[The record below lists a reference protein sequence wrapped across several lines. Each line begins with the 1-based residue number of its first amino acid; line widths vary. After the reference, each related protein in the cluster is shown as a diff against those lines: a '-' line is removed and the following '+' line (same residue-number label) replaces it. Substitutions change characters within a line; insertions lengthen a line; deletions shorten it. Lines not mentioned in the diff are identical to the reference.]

1 MSDFRNKK
9 EERIHKMQRF
19 IVHPL
24 IKNNSIE
31 SRLYQNMI
39 FNSSKDKNSLIVLPT
54 SLGKTVISALI
65 CAEILFNY
73 KQKRI
78 LIMAPTRPLVL
89 QHLLSF
95 SSFLKVLNDQKILV
109 TGKISPST
117 RKMVW
122 DNKTIK
128 LIFATPEVIRND
140 LNESRLNLKEFGL
153 IVFDEAH
160 RAIKDYAYTLISKKY
175 MEQSP
180 NPLIVAMTASPGS
193 DKNRIQQICKNLYI
207 EHIEYRNEEDVDVKP
222 YVNPIELKWE
232 FIELSEEY
240 RQIIV
245 LFKSM
250 LQEKLRWLIIRGLIK
265 KNNIDYV
272 FKRDL
277 LELGEILQ
285 RNLKF
290 TLNEEKGPLY
300 LALLNQSAAL
310 SLMYCI
316 ELIEGQGPFSLKTFI
331 KRMESSE
338 GKAHSLILKDPR
350 MKDIFKLLKN
360 VTEHP
365 KLIYILDLCKK
376 EKLDTCVNK
385 KSNVL
390 LNDNKSP
397 QILIF
402 SHYRDTATHI
412 VDELNKT
419 GIKSFRFVGQSTRNN
434 DIGMNQT
441 EQSAILDSFRKK
453 EFNVLVATSIAEE
466 GLDIPEVKLVIF
478 YEPVASEIRHIQR
491 KGRTGRK
498 SSGNVIILAAK
509 DTVDMRILFANK
521 RRIEK
526 MKTIFTSMKTILN
539 PISRLP
545 IPYNRMTE
553 LELADLEK
561 NLNIEQNKLN
571 EKELKYE
578 DSERKVIEKIKVKNA
593 IIDKVPKLQIGMITK
608 TENNLIEKAYRYIYN
623 FLIDER
629 NNKNSSSSS
638 SSFDLSYL
646 HEKFTFDTYIILQAL
661 KKLEKQQIIK
671 IKNNSSITLNRLL
684 PNKSTGREYNIYV
697 EKILSGKAYVL
708 VNGKWYALLNYYDYE
723 GPRNLLKKGSEFK
736 AIAELYNNE
745 NDFCIRIKEIIL

>member
-1 MSDFRNKK
+1 MSDFINKK
-9 EERIHKMQRF
+9 EESIHKIQRF

-31 SRLYQNMI
+31 SRLYQNII
-39 FNSSKDKNSLIVLPT
+39 FNSSKNKNSLIVLPT

-65 CAEILFNY
+65 CAEILYNY
-73 KQKRI
+73 KQSRI

-95 SSFLKVLNDQKILV
+95 SSFLKVLDDQKILV

-117 RKMVW
+117 RKMIW

-140 LNESRLNLKEFGL
+140 LNESRLDLKDFGL

-175 MEQSP
+175 IQQSP
-180 NPLIVAMTASPGS
+180 NPHIVAMTASPGS
-193 DKNRIQQICKNLYI
+193 DKNRIQQICNNLYI
-207 EHIEYRNEEDVDVKP
+207 EHIEYRNEEDADVKP
-222 YVNPIELKWE
+222 YVNPIELEWE
-232 FIELSEEY
+232 FLELSEKY
-240 RQIIV
+240 RQIIL

-250 LQEKLRWLIIRGLIK
+250 LQEKLRWLIFRGLIK

-277 LELGEILQ
+277 LELAEVLQ

-290 TLNEEKGPLY
+290 SLNEEKGPLY

-316 ELIEGQGPFSLKTFI
+316 ELIESQGPFSLKTFI

-338 GKAHSLILKDPR
+338 GKAHSLILKDSR
-350 MKDIFKLLKN
+350 MKDIFKLLEN

-376 EKLDTCVNK
+376 EKLDTSANK
-385 KSNVL
+385 NTNVL
-390 LNDNKSP
+390 LNNSQSS

-412 VDELNKT
+412 VEELNKT

-434 DIGMNQT
+434 DIGMNQN
-441 EQSAILDSFRKK
+441 EQSVILDSFRKK

-509 DTVDMRILFANK
+509 DTVDMRILFASK

-526 MKTIFTSMKTILN
+526 MKTIFKSMKTILN
-539 PISRLP
+539 PISRVSA
-545 IPYNRMTE
+545 PYNRLTE
-553 LELADLEK
+553 LELVDLDK
-561 NLNIEQNKLN
+561 NLKIEQKKLN

-578 DSERKVIEKIKVKNA
+578 DNERKVIEKIKTKKE
-593 IIDKVPKLQIGMITK
+593 IIDKVPKFQIGTITK
-608 TENNLIEKAYRYIYN
+608 NENNLIEKASRHIYD

-629 NNKNSSSSS
+629 NNKNL
-638 SSFDLSYL
+638 FDLSYF
-646 HEKFTFDTYIILQAL
+646 HEKFTFDTHIILQAL
-661 KKLEKQQIIK
+661 KKLEKQQVIK
-671 IKNNSSITLNRLL
+671 LKNNRSITLNRL
-684 PNKSTGREYNIYV
+684 PNKTTGTEYNIYV
-697 EKILSGKAYVL
+697 EKILPGKAYVL
-708 VNGKWYALLNYYDYE
+708 VNERWYALLNYYDYD

-736 AIAELYNNE
+736 AIAELYTNGS
-745 NDFCIRIKEIIL
+745 DFCIRIKEIRL

>member
-1 MSDFRNKK
+1 MSYLSNKK
-9 EERIHKMQRF
+9 DESMHKMQRF

-24 IKNNSIE
+24 IKNNAIE
-31 SRLYQNMI
+31 SRLYQNII

-65 CAEILFNY
+65 CAETLYNY
-73 KQKRI
+73 KQSRI

-89 QHLLSF
+89 QHLTSF
-95 SSFLKVLNDQKILV
+95 SSFIKVLDDQKILV
-109 TGKISPST
+109 TGKISPLT
-117 RKMVW
+117 RKMIW
-122 DNKTIK
+122 DDKTIQ

-140 LNESRLNLKEFGL
+140 LKESRLNLKDFGL

-193 DKNRIQQICKNLYI
+193 DQNRIQQICNNLYI
-207 EHIEYRNEEDVDVKP
+207 EHIEYRNEEDDDVKP

-232 FIELSEEY
+232 FLELSEKY
-240 RQIIV
+240 RQII
-245 LFKSM
+245 LAFKSM
-250 LQEKLRWLIIRGLIK
+250 LQEKLRWLIFRGLIK
-265 KNNIDYV
+265 KNNTDYV

-277 LELGEILQ
+277 LELAEILQ

-290 TLNEEKGPLY
+290 SLNEEKGPLF

-316 ELIEGQGPFSLKTFI
+316 ELIESQGPFSLKTFI

-350 MKDIFKLLKN
+350 MKDILNLLEN
-360 VTEHP
+360 ITEHP
-365 KLIYILDLCKK
+365 KLTYILDLCKK
-376 EKLDTCVNK
+376 EGLDNSVNK
-385 KSNVL
+385 NHDLL
-390 LNDNKSP
+390 LNDGQNS

-434 DIGMNQT
+434 DIGMNQN
-441 EQSAILDSFRKK
+441 EQSVILDSFRKK
-453 EFNVLVATSIAEE
+453 KFSVLVATSIAEE
-466 GLDIPEVKLVIF
+466 GLDIPEVKLVVF

-509 DTVDMRILFANK
+509 DTVDMRILFASK

-526 MKTIFTSMKTILN
+526 MKTIFNSMKTILN
-539 PISRLP
+539 PISRVTV
-545 IPYNRMTE
+545 PYNRFTE
-553 LELADLEK
+553 LELEDLNK
-561 NLNIEQNKLN
+561 NLNREQKRINK
-571 EKELKYE
+571 KELKYE
-578 DSERKVIEKIKVKNA
+578 NTERNV
-593 IIDKVPKLQIGMITK
+593 IDKVKTKNEIIDNVPKFQIGMMAK
-608 TENNLIEKAYRYIYN
+608 NENNSIEKAYRHIYDS
-623 FLIDER
+623 LINER
-629 NNKNSSSSS
+629 DNKNS
-638 SSFDLSYL
+638 FELSYF
-646 HEKFTFDTYIILQAL
+646 HEKFKFDTHIILQAL
-661 KKLEKQQIIK
+661 QKLEKQQVIK
-671 IKNNSSITLNRLL
+671 IKNNRSIILNRL
-684 PNKSTGREYNIYV
+684 PKKSTGTEYDIYV
-697 EKILSGKAYVL
+697 EKILPGKAYVL
-708 VNGKWYALLNYYDYE
+708 VNERWYALLNYYDYE

-736 AIAELYNNE
+736 AIAELYNSGS
-745 NDFCIRIKEIIL
+745 DFCIRIKEIIL

>member
-1 MSDFRNKK
+1 MSDFINKK
-9 EERIHKMQRF
+9 EENIQEMQRF

-31 SRLYQNMI
+31 SRLYQNII

-65 CAEILFNY
+65 CAEILYNY
-73 KQKRI
+73 KHYRI

-95 SSFLKVLNDQKILV
+95 SSFLKVLDDQKILV

-117 RKMVW
+117 RKMIW

-140 LNESRLNLKEFGL
+140 LNESRLNLKDFGL

-175 MEQSP
+175 IEQSP

-193 DKNRIQQICKNLYI
+193 DKNRIQQICNNLYI
-207 EHIEYRNEEDVDVKP
+207 EHIEYRSEEDADVKP

-232 FIELSEEY
+232 FVELSEKY
-240 RQIIV
+240 RQIIL

-250 LQEKLRWLIIRGLIK
+250 LQEKLRWLIFRGLIK

-277 LELGEILQ
+277 LELAEILQ

-316 ELIEGQGPFSLKTFI
+316 ELIESQGPFSLKTFI

-350 MKDIFKLLKN
+350 MKDIFKLLEN

-365 KLIYILDLCKK
+365 KLIYILNLCKK
-376 EKLDTCVNK
+376 EELDTSANK
-385 KSNVL
+385 NSSVL
-390 LNDNKSP
+390 LNDSMSS

-434 DIGMNQT
+434 DIGMKQN
-441 EQSAILDSFRKK
+441 EQSVILDSFRKK

-526 MKTIFTSMKTILN
+526 MKTIFNTMKTILT
-539 PISRLP
+539 PISRVP
-545 IPYNRMTE
+545 IPYNRLTE
-553 LELADLEK
+553 LELADLDK
-561 NLNIEQNKLN
+561 NLNIEQKKLN

-578 DSERKVIEKIKVKNA
+578 DNERKVIEKIKVKNA
-593 IIDKVPKLQIGMITK
+593 IIDKVPKFQIGMITK
-608 TENNLIEKAYRYIYN
+608 TENNLIERAYRHIYN

-629 NNKNSSSSS
+629 NNKNS
-638 SSFDLSYL
+638 FDLSYFRD
-646 HEKFTFDTYIILQAL
+646 KFTFDTHIILEAL
-661 KKLEKQQIIK
+661 KKLEKQQVIK
-671 IKNNSSITLNRLL
+671 IKNNRSITLNRL
-684 PNKSTGREYNIYV
+684 PNKSTGKEYNIYV

-708 VNGKWYALLNYYDYE
+708 VNEKWYALLNYYDYE

-736 AIAELYNNE
+736 AIAELYTNGNH
-745 NDFCIRIKEIIL
+745 FCIRIKEIIL

>member
-9 EERIHKMQRF
+9 EEHIHKMQRF

-73 KQKRI
+73 KQNRI

-153 IVFDEAH
+153 IVVDEAH

-316 ELIEGQGPFSLKTFI
+316 ELIESQGPFSLKTFI

-350 MKDIFKLLKN
+350 MKDIFKLLEN

-390 LNDNKSP
+390 LNNNKSP

-553 LELADLEK
+553 LELADLDK

-608 TENNLIEKAYRYIYN
+608 TENNLIEKAYRHIYN
-623 FLIDER
+623 FLIDKR
-629 NNKNSSSSS
+629 NNKNPSS

-697 EKILSGKAYVL
+697 ERILSGKAYVL
-708 VNGKWYALLNYYDYE
+708 VNEKWYALLNYYDYE

-736 AIAELYNNE
+736 AIAELYNNNE

>member
-9 EERIHKMQRF
+9 EESIHEIQRF

-31 SRLYQNMI
+31 SRLYQNII

-65 CAEILFNY
+65 CAEILYNY
-73 KQKRI
+73 KHTRI

-95 SSFLKVLNDQKILV
+95 SSFLKVLDDQKILV

-117 RKMVW
+117 RKMIW
-122 DNKTIK
+122 DNKSIK

-140 LNESRLNLKEFGL
+140 LNESRLNLKDFGL

-160 RAIKDYAYTLISKKY
+160 RAIKEYAYTLISKKY
-175 MEQSP
+175 IEQST
-180 NPLIVAMTASPGS
+180 NPLIVAMTASPSS
-193 DKNRIQQICKNLYI
+193 DKNRIQQICNNLYI
-207 EHIEYRNEEDVDVKP
+207 EHIEYRNEEDTDVKP

-232 FIELSEEY
+232 FVELSEKY
-240 RQIIV
+240 RQIIL

-250 LQEKLRWLIIRGLIK
+250 LQEKLRWLIFRGLIK
-265 KNNIDYV
+265 KNNIEYV

-277 LELGEILQ
+277 LELAEILQ

-316 ELIEGQGPFSLKTFI
+316 ELIESQGPFSLKTFI

-338 GKAHSLILKDPR
+338 GKAHSLILKDSR
-350 MKDIFKLLKN
+350 MKDIFKLLEN

-365 KLIYILDLCKK
+365 KLLYILNLCKK
-376 EKLDTCVNK
+376 EKLDTSANK
-385 KSNVL
+385 TPNVL
-390 LNDNKSP
+390 LNDSRST

-412 VDELNKT
+412 VDVLNKM

-434 DIGMNQT
+434 DIGMNQN
-441 EQSAILDSFRKK
+441 EQSVILDSFRKK

-526 MKTIFTSMKTILN
+526 MKTIFNSMKTILT
-539 PISRLP
+539 PISRVP
-545 IPYNRMTE
+545 IPYNRLTE
-553 LELADLEK
+553 LELADLDK
-561 NLNIEQNKLN
+561 NLNIEQKKLN
-571 EKELKYE
+571 KNELKYE
-578 DSERKVIEKIKVKNA
+578 DNERKVIEKVKVKNA
-593 IIDKVPKLQIGMITK
+593 KLDQIPKFQIGMMSK
-608 TENNLIEKAYRYIYN
+608 TENSLIERAYRHIYN

-629 NNKNSSSSS
+629 NDKN
-638 SSFDLSYL
+638 SFDLSYFRD
-646 HEKFTFDTYIILQAL
+646 KFTFDIHIILEAL
-661 KKLEKQQIIK
+661 KKLEKQQLIK
-671 IKNNSSITLNRLL
+671 LKNNRSITLNRL
-684 PNKSTGREYNIYV
+684 PNKSTGKEYNIYV

-708 VNGKWYALLNYYDYE
+708 VNEKWYALLNYYDYE
-723 GPRNLLKKGSEFK
+723 GPRSLLKKGSEFK
-736 AIAELYNNE
+736 AIAELYNNG

>member
-1 MSDFRNKK
+1 MSDLSNKK
-9 EERIHKMQRF
+9 DESMHKMQRF

-24 IKNNSIE
+24 IKNNAIE
-31 SRLYQNMI
+31 SRLYQNII

-65 CAEILFNY
+65 CAEILYNY
-73 KQKRI
+73 KQSRI

-89 QHLLSF
+89 QHLKSF
-95 SSFLKVLNDQKILV
+95 SSFIKVLDDQKILV

-117 RKMVW
+117 RKMIW
-122 DNKTIK
+122 DNKTIQ

-140 LNESRLNLKEFGL
+140 LKESRLNLKDFGL

-193 DKNRIQQICKNLYI
+193 DQNRIQQICNNLYI
-207 EHIEYRNEEDVDVKP
+207 EHIEYRNEEDDDVKP

-232 FIELSEEY
+232 FLELSEKY
-240 RQIIV
+240 RQIIL

-250 LQEKLRWLIIRGLIK
+250 LQEKLRWLIFRGLIK
-265 KNNIDYV
+265 KNNTDYV

-277 LELGEILQ
+277 LELAEILQ

-290 TLNEEKGPLY
+290 SLNEEKGPLF

-316 ELIEGQGPFSLKTFI
+316 ELIESQGPFSLKTFI

-338 GKAHSLILKDPR
+338 GKAHSLILKNPR
-350 MKDIFKLLKN
+350 MKDILNLLEN
-360 VTEHP
+360 ITEHP

-376 EKLDTCVNK
+376 EKLDISANK
-385 KSNVL
+385 NHNLL
-390 LNDNKSP
+390 LNDGQNS
-397 QILIF
+397 QILVF

-434 DIGMNQT
+434 DIGMNQN
-441 EQSAILDSFRKK
+441 EQSVILDSFRKK
-453 EFNVLVATSIAEE
+453 KFNVLVATSIAEE
-466 GLDIPEVKLVIF
+466 GLDIPEVKLVVF

-509 DTVDMRILFANK
+509 DTVDMRILFASK

-526 MKTIFTSMKTILN
+526 MKTIFNSMKTILN
-539 PISRLP
+539 PIS
-545 IPYNRMTE
+545 T
-553 LELADLEK
+553 
-561 NLNIEQNKLN
+561 
-571 EKELKYE
+571 
-578 DSERKVIEKIKVKNA
+578 
-593 IIDKVPKLQIGMITK
+593 G
-608 TENNLIEKAYRYIYN
+608 
-623 FLIDER
+623 
-629 NNKNSSSSS
+629 SS
-638 SSFDLSYL
+638 
-646 HEKFTFDTYIILQAL
+646 TI
-661 KKLEKQQIIK
+661 
-671 IKNNSSITLNRLL
+671 
-684 PNKSTGREYNIYV
+684 
-697 EKILSGKAYVL
+697 
-708 VNGKWYALLNYYDYE
+708 
-723 GPRNLLKKGSEFK
+723 
-736 AIAELYNNE
+736 
-745 NDFCIRIKEIIL
+745 

>member
-1 MSDFRNKK
+1 MSYLSNKK
-9 EERIHKMQRF
+9 DESMHKMQRF

-24 IKNNSIE
+24 IKNNAIE
-31 SRLYQNMI
+31 SRLYQNII

-65 CAEILFNY
+65 CAETLYNY
-73 KQKRI
+73 KQSRI

-89 QHLLSF
+89 QHLTSF
-95 SSFLKVLNDQKILV
+95 SSFIKVLDDQKILV

-117 RKMVW
+117 RKMIW
-122 DNKTIK
+122 DNKTIQ

-140 LNESRLNLKEFGL
+140 LKESRLNLKDFGL

-160 RAIKDYAYTLISKKY
+160 RAIKDYAYTIISKKY

-193 DKNRIQQICKNLYI
+193 DQNRIQQICNNLYI
-207 EHIEYRNEEDVDVKP
+207 EHIEYRNEEDDDVKP

-232 FIELSEEY
+232 FLELSEKY
-240 RQIIV
+240 RQII
-245 LFKSM
+245 LAFKSM
-250 LQEKLRWLIIRGLIK
+250 LQEKLRWLIFRGLIK

-277 LELGEILQ
+277 LELAEILQ

-290 TLNEEKGPLY
+290 SLNEEKGPLF

-316 ELIEGQGPFSLKTFI
+316 ELIESQGPFSLKTFI

-338 GKAHSLILKDPR
+338 GKAHSLILKNPR
-350 MKDIFKLLKN
+350 MKDILNLLEN
-360 VTEHP
+360 ITEHP
-365 KLIYILDLCKK
+365 KLTYILNLCKK
-376 EKLDTCVNK
+376 EGLDNSVNK
-385 KSNVL
+385 NHNLL
-390 LNDNKSP
+390 LNDGQNS

-434 DIGMNQT
+434 DIGMNQN
-441 EQSAILDSFRKK
+441 EQSVILDSFRNKK
-453 EFNVLVATSIAEE
+453 FNVLVATSIAEE
-466 GLDIPEVKLVIF
+466 GLDIPEVKLVVF

-509 DTVDMRILFANK
+509 DTVDMRILFASK

-526 MKTIFTSMKTILN
+526 MKTIFNSMKTILN
-539 PISRLP
+539 PISRVTV
-545 IPYNRMTE
+545 PYNRFTE
-553 LELADLEK
+553 LELEDLNK
-561 NLNIEQNKLN
+561 NLNREQKRINK
-571 EKELKYE
+571 KELKYE
-578 DSERKVIEKIKVKNA
+578 NTERNV
-593 IIDKVPKLQIGMITK
+593 IDKVKTKNEIIDNVPKFQIGMIAK
-608 TENNLIEKAYRYIYN
+608 NENNSIEKAYRHIYD
-623 FLIDER
+623 FLINER
-629 NNKNSSSSS
+629 DNKNS
-638 SSFDLSYL
+638 FELSYF
-646 HEKFTFDTYIILQAL
+646 HEKFKFDTHIILQAL
-661 KKLEKQQIIK
+661 QKLEKQQVIK
-671 IKNNSSITLNRLL
+671 IKNNGFIILNRL
-684 PNKSTGREYNIYV
+684 PKKSTGAEYDICV
-697 EKILSGKAYVL
+697 EKILPGKAYVL
-708 VNGKWYALLNYYDYE
+708 VNERWYALLNYYDYE

-736 AIAELYNNE
+736 AIAELYNSGS
-745 NDFCIRIKEIIL
+745 DFCIRIKEIIL

>member
-9 EERIHKMQRF
+9 EESIHEIQRF
-19 IVHPL
+19 MVHPL

-31 SRLYQNMI
+31 SRLYQNII

-65 CAEILFNY
+65 CAEILYNY
-73 KQKRI
+73 KHTRI

-95 SSFLKVLNDQKILV
+95 SSFLKVLDDQKILV
-109 TGKISPST
+109 TGKISPSI
-117 RKMVW
+117 RKMIW
-122 DNKTIK
+122 DNKSIK

-140 LNESRLNLKEFGL
+140 LNESRLNLKDFGL

-180 NPLIVAMTASPGS
+180 NPLIIAMTASPGS
-193 DKNRIQQICKNLYI
+193 DKDRIQQICNNLYI
-207 EHIEYRNEEDVDVKP
+207 EHIEYRNEEDADVKP

-232 FIELSEEY
+232 FVELSEKY
-240 RQIIV
+240 RQIIL

-250 LQEKLRWLIIRGLIK
+250 LQEKLRWLIFRGLIK
-265 KNNIDYV
+265 KNNVEYV

-277 LELGEILQ
+277 LELAEILQ
-285 RNLKF
+285 RNLKD

-316 ELIEGQGPFSLKTFI
+316 ELIESQGPFSLKTFI

-350 MKDIFKLLKN
+350 MKDIFKLLEN

-365 KLIYILDLCKK
+365 KLLYILTLCKK
-376 EKLDTCVNK
+376 EKLDTYANK
-385 KSNVL
+385 NSNIL
-390 LNDNKSP
+390 LNDSRSSP
-397 QILIF
+397 ILIF

-412 VDELNKT
+412 VDELNKA

-434 DIGMNQT
+434 DIGMKQN
-441 EQSAILDSFRKK
+441 EQSIILDSFRKK

-509 DTVDMRILFANK
+509 NTVDMRILFANK

-526 MKTIFTSMKTILN
+526 MKTIFNSMKTILT
-539 PISRLP
+539 PISRVS
-545 IPYNRMTE
+545 IPYNRLTE
-553 LELADLEK
+553 LELADLDK
-561 NLNIEQNKLN
+561 NLNIEQKKLN
-571 EKELKYE
+571 KKELKYE
-578 DSERKVIEKIKVKNA
+578 DNERKIIEKIKIKNA
-593 IIDKVPKLQIGMITK
+593 IIDKVPKFQIGMITK
-608 TENNLIEKAYRYIYN
+608 TENNLIERAYRNIYN
-623 FLIDER
+623 SLIDER
-629 NNKNSSSSS
+629 KNKD
-638 SSFDLSYL
+638 SFDLSYFSD
-646 HEKFTFDTYIILQAL
+646 KFTFDTHIILEAL

-671 IKNNSSITLNRLL
+671 IKNNRSITLNRF
-684 PNKSTGREYNIYV
+684 PNKSSGKEYSIYV
-697 EKILSGKAYVL
+697 KKILSGKAYVL
-708 VNGKWYALLNYYDYE
+708 VNEKWYALLNYYDYD

-736 AIAELYNNE
+736 AIAELYTNG

>member
-9 EERIHKMQRF
+9 EENIQEMQRF

-31 SRLYQNMI
+31 SRLYQNII

-65 CAEILFNY
+65 CAEILYNY
-73 KQKRI
+73 KQNRI

-95 SSFLKVLNDQKILV
+95 SSFLKVLDDQKILV

-117 RKMVW
+117 RKMIW
-122 DNKTIK
+122 DNKIIK

-140 LNESRLNLKEFGL
+140 LNESRLNLKDFGL

-193 DKNRIQQICKNLYI
+193 DKNRIQQICNNLYI
-207 EHIEYRNEEDVDVKP
+207 EHIEYRNEEDADVKP

-232 FIELSEEY
+232 FVELSEKY
-240 RQIIV
+240 RQIIL

-250 LQEKLRWLIIRGLIK
+250 LQEKLRWLIFRGLIK

-277 LELGEILQ
+277 LELAEILQ

-316 ELIEGQGPFSLKTFI
+316 ELIESQGPFSLKTFI

-350 MKDIFKLLKN
+350 MKDIFKLLEN

-365 KLIYILDLCKK
+365 KLIYILNLCKK
-376 EKLDTCVNK
+376 EKLDTSANK
-385 KSNVL
+385 NPNVL
-390 LNDNKSP
+390 LNDSMSS

-434 DIGMNQT
+434 DIGMKQN
-441 EQSAILDSFRKK
+441 EQSVILDSFRKK

-526 MKTIFTSMKTILN
+526 MKTIFNTMKTILT
-539 PISRLP
+539 PISRVP
-545 IPYNRMTE
+545 IPYNRLTE
-553 LELADLEK
+553 LELADLDK
-561 NLNIEQNKLN
+561 NLNIEQKKLN

-578 DSERKVIEKIKVKNA
+578 DNEKKIIEKIKVKNA
-593 IIDKVPKLQIGMITK
+593 IIDKVPKFQIGMITK
-608 TENNLIEKAYRYIYN
+608 TENNLIDRAYRHIYN

-629 NNKNSSSSS
+629 NNKNS
-638 SSFDLSYL
+638 FDLSYFRD
-646 HEKFTFDTYIILQAL
+646 KFTFDTHIILEAL
-661 KKLEKQQIIK
+661 KKLEKQQVIK
-671 IKNNSSITLNRLL
+671 IKNNRSITLNRL
-684 PNKSTGREYNIYV
+684 PNKSTGKEYNIYV

-708 VNGKWYALLNYYDYE
+708 VNEKWYALLNYYDYE

-736 AIAELYNNE
+736 AIAELYTNGNH
-745 NDFCIRIKEIIL
+745 FCIRIKEIIF

>member
-9 EERIHKMQRF
+9 EERIHEMQRF

-31 SRLYQNMI
+31 SRLYQNII
-39 FNSSKDKNSLIVLPT
+39 FNSCKDKNSLIVLPT

-73 KQKRI
+73 KQNKI

-95 SSFLKVLNDQKILV
+95 SSFLKVLDDQKILV

-140 LNESRLNLKEFGL
+140 LNESRLNLKDFGL

-193 DKNRIQQICKNLYI
+193 EKNRIEQLCRNLYI

-232 FIELSEEY
+232 FTELSEEY

-250 LQEKLRWLIIRGLIK
+250 LQEKLRWLIFRGLIK

-316 ELIEGQGPFSLKTFI
+316 ELIESQGPFSLKTFI

-350 MKDIFKLLKN
+350 MKDIFKLLEN

-376 EKLDTCVNK
+376 EKLDTYANK
-385 KSNVL
+385 NSNVL
-390 LNDNKSP
+390 LNDKSP

-526 MKTIFTSMKTILN
+526 MKTIFTSIKTILN

-553 LELADLEK
+553 LELADLDK
-561 NLNIEQNKLN
+561 NLNIEQKKLN

-593 IIDKVPKLQIGMITK
+593 IIDQIPKLQIGTITK
-608 TENNLIEKAYRYIYN
+608 TENNLIEKAYRHIYN

-629 NNKNSSSSS
+629 NNKNSSLSS

-646 HEKFTFDTYIILQAL
+646 NEKFTFDTHIILQAL

-671 IKNNSSITLNRLL
+671 IKNNKLITLNRLP

-697 EKILSGKAYVL
+697 EKILPGKAYVL
-708 VNGKWYALLNYYDYE
+708 VNEKWYALLNYYDYE

-736 AIAELYNNE
+736 AIAELYTNE
-745 NDFCIRIKEIIL
+745 NNFCIRIKEIIF

>member
-9 EERIHKMQRF
+9 EENIQEMQRF

-31 SRLYQNMI
+31 SRLYQNII

-65 CAEILFNY
+65 CAEILYNY
-73 KQKRI
+73 KQNRI

-95 SSFLKVLNDQKILV
+95 SSFLKVLDDQKILV

-117 RKMVW
+117 RKMIW

-140 LNESRLNLKEFGL
+140 LNESRLNLKDFGL

-193 DKNRIQQICKNLYI
+193 DKNRIQQICNNLYI
-207 EHIEYRNEEDVDVKP
+207 EHIEYRNEEDADVKP

-232 FIELSEEY
+232 FVELSEKY
-240 RQIIV
+240 RQIIL

-250 LQEKLRWLIIRGLIK
+250 LQEKLRWLIFRGLIK

-277 LELGEILQ
+277 LELAEILQ

-316 ELIEGQGPFSLKTFI
+316 ELIESQGPFSLKTFI

-350 MKDIFKLLKN
+350 MKDIFKLLEN

-365 KLIYILDLCKK
+365 KLIYILNLCKK
-376 EKLDTCVNK
+376 EKLDTSANK
-385 KSNVL
+385 NPNVL
-390 LNDNKSP
+390 LNDSMSS

-434 DIGMNQT
+434 DIGMKQN
-441 EQSAILDSFRKK
+441 EQSVILDSFRKK

-526 MKTIFTSMKTILN
+526 MKTIFNTMKTILT
-539 PISRLP
+539 PISRVP
-545 IPYNRMTE
+545 IPYNRLTE
-553 LELADLEK
+553 LELADLDK
-561 NLNIEQNKLN
+561 NLNIEQKKLN

-578 DSERKVIEKIKVKNA
+578 DNERKIIEKIKVKNA
-593 IIDKVPKLQIGMITK
+593 IIDKVPKFQIGIITK
-608 TENNLIEKAYRYIYN
+608 TENNLIERAYRHIYN

-629 NNKNSSSSS
+629 NNKNS
-638 SSFDLSYL
+638 FDLSYF
-646 HEKFTFDTYIILQAL
+646 HDKFTFDTHIILEAL
-661 KKLEKQQIIK
+661 KKLEKQQVIK
-671 IKNNSSITLNRLL
+671 IKNNRSITLNRL
-684 PNKSTGREYNIYV
+684 PNKSTGKEYNIYV

-708 VNGKWYALLNYYDYE
+708 VNEKWYALLNYYDYE

-736 AIAELYNNE
+736 AIAELYTNGNH
-745 NDFCIRIKEIIL
+745 FCIRIKEIIL

>member
-9 EERIHKMQRF
+9 EENIQEMQRF

-31 SRLYQNMI
+31 SRLYQNII

-65 CAEILFNY
+65 CAEILYNY
-73 KQKRI
+73 KQNRI

-95 SSFLKVLNDQKILV
+95 SSFLKVLDDQKILV

-117 RKMVW
+117 RKMIW
-122 DNKTIK
+122 DNKIIK

-140 LNESRLNLKEFGL
+140 LNESRLNLKDFGL

-193 DKNRIQQICKNLYI
+193 DKNRIQQICNNLYI
-207 EHIEYRNEEDVDVKP
+207 EHIEYRNEEDADVKP

-232 FIELSEEY
+232 FVELSEKY
-240 RQIIV
+240 RQIIL

-250 LQEKLRWLIIRGLIK
+250 LQEKLRWLIFRGLIK

-277 LELGEILQ
+277 LELAEILQ

-316 ELIEGQGPFSLKTFI
+316 ELIESQGPFSLKTFI

-350 MKDIFKLLKN
+350 MKDIFKLLEN

-365 KLIYILDLCKK
+365 KLIYILNLCKK
-376 EKLDTCVNK
+376 EKLDTSGNK
-385 KSNVL
+385 NPNIL
-390 LNDNKSP
+390 LNDSMSS

-434 DIGMNQT
+434 DIGMKQN
-441 EQSAILDSFRKK
+441 EQSVILDSFRKK

-526 MKTIFTSMKTILN
+526 MKTIFNTMKTILT
-539 PISRLP
+539 PISRVP
-545 IPYNRMTE
+545 IPYNRLTE
-553 LELADLEK
+553 LELADLDK
-561 NLNIEQNKLN
+561 NLNIEQKKLN

-578 DSERKVIEKIKVKNA
+578 DNEKKIIEKIKVKNA
-593 IIDKVPKLQIGMITK
+593 IIDKVPKFQIGMITK
-608 TENNLIEKAYRYIYN
+608 TENNLIDRAYRHIYN

-629 NNKNSSSSS
+629 NNKNS
-638 SSFDLSYL
+638 FDLSYFRD
-646 HEKFTFDTYIILQAL
+646 KFTFDTHIILEAL
-661 KKLEKQQIIK
+661 KKLEKQQVIK
-671 IKNNSSITLNRLL
+671 IKNNRSITLNRL
-684 PNKSTGREYNIYV
+684 PNKSTGKEYNIYV

-708 VNGKWYALLNYYDYE
+708 VNEKWYALLNYYDYE

-736 AIAELYNNE
+736 AIAELYTNE
-745 NDFCIRIKEIIL
+745 NHFCIRIKEIIF

>member
-1 MSDFRNKK
+1 MSDFSNKK
-9 EERIHKMQRF
+9 EESIHEMQRF

-31 SRLYQNMI
+31 SRLYQNII
-39 FNSSKDKNSLIVLPT
+39 FNSSKNKNSLIVLPT

-65 CAEILFNY
+65 CAEILYNY
-73 KQKRI
+73 KESRI

-95 SSFLKVLNDQKILV
+95 SSFLKVLDDQKILV

-117 RKMVW
+117 RKMIW

-140 LNESRLNLKEFGL
+140 LNESRLDLKDFGL

-175 MEQSP
+175 MQQSP
-180 NPLIVAMTASPGS
+180 NPHIVAMTASPGS
-193 DKNRIQQICKNLYI
+193 DKNRIQQICNNLYI
-207 EHIEYRNEEDVDVKP
+207 EHIEYRNEEDADVKP
-222 YVNPIELKWE
+222 YVNPIELEWE
-232 FIELSEEY
+232 FLELSEKY
-240 RQIIV
+240 RQIIL

-250 LQEKLRWLIIRGLIK
+250 LQEKLRWLIFRGLIK

-277 LELGEILQ
+277 LELAEVLQ

-290 TLNEEKGPLY
+290 SLNEEKGPLY

-316 ELIEGQGPFSLKTFI
+316 ELIESQGPFSLKTFI

-338 GKAHSLILKDPR
+338 GKAHSLILKDSR
-350 MKDIFKLLKN
+350 MKDIFKLLEN

-376 EKLDTCVNK
+376 EKLDTSANK
-385 KSNVL
+385 NTNVL
-390 LNDNKSP
+390 LNNNQSS

-412 VDELNKT
+412 VEELNKT

-434 DIGMNQT
+434 DIGMNQN
-441 EQSAILDSFRKK
+441 EQSVILDSFRKK

-509 DTVDMRILFANK
+509 DTVDMRILFASK

-526 MKTIFTSMKTILN
+526 MKTIFKSMKTILN
-539 PISRLP
+539 PISRVSV
-545 IPYNRMTE
+545 PYNRLTE
-553 LELADLEK
+553 LELVDLDK

-578 DSERKVIEKIKVKNA
+578 DNERKVIEKIKTKNE
-593 IIDKVPKLQIGMITK
+593 IIDRVPKFQIGMITK
-608 TENNLIEKAYRYIYN
+608 SENNLIEKAYRHIYD

-629 NNKNSSSSS
+629 NNKDF
-638 SSFDLSYL
+638 FDLSYF
-646 HEKFTFDTYIILQAL
+646 HEKFTFDTHIILQAL
-661 KKLEKQQIIK
+661 KKLEKQQVIK
-671 IKNNSSITLNRLL
+671 LKNNRSITLNQLS
-684 PNKSTGREYNIYV
+684 NKTTGTEYNIYV
-697 EKILSGKAYVL
+697 EKILPGKAYVL
-708 VNGKWYALLNYYDYE
+708 VNERWYALLNYYDYD

-736 AIAELYNNE
+736 AIAELYTNGS
-745 NDFCIRIKEIIL
+745 DFCIRIKEIRL

>member
-1 MSDFRNKK
+1 MSDFRNKN
-9 EERIHKMQRF
+9 EENIQEMQRF

-31 SRLYQNMI
+31 SRLYQNII

-65 CAEILFNY
+65 CAEILYNY
-73 KQKRI
+73 KQNRI

-95 SSFLKVLNDQKILV
+95 SSFLKVLDDQKILV

-117 RKMVW
+117 RKMIW

-140 LNESRLNLKEFGL
+140 LKESRLNLKDFGL

-193 DKNRIQQICKNLYI
+193 DKNRIQQICNNLYI
-207 EHIEYRNEEDVDVKP
+207 EHIEYRNEEDADVKP

-232 FIELSEEY
+232 FVELSEKY
-240 RQIIV
+240 RQIIL

-250 LQEKLRWLIIRGLIK
+250 LQEKLRWLIFRGLIK

-277 LELGEILQ
+277 LELAEILQ

-316 ELIEGQGPFSLKTFI
+316 ELIESQGPFSLKTFI

-350 MKDIFKLLKN
+350 MKDIFKLLEN

-365 KLIYILDLCKK
+365 KLIYILNLCKK
-376 EKLDTCVNK
+376 EKLDTFANK
-385 KSNVL
+385 DPNVL
-390 LNDNKSP
+390 LNDSMSS

-434 DIGMNQT
+434 DIGMKQN
-441 EQSAILDSFRKK
+441 EQSVILDSFRKK

-526 MKTIFTSMKTILN
+526 MKTIFNTMKTILT
-539 PISRLP
+539 PISRVP
-545 IPYNRMTE
+545 IPYNRLTE
-553 LELADLEK
+553 LELADLDK
-561 NLNIEQNKLN
+561 NLNIEQKKLN

-578 DSERKVIEKIKVKNA
+578 DNERKIIEKIKVKNA
-593 IIDKVPKLQIGMITK
+593 IIDKVPKFQIGIITK
-608 TENNLIEKAYRYIYN
+608 TENNLIERAYRHIYN

-629 NNKNSSSSS
+629 NNKNS
-638 SSFDLSYL
+638 FDLSYF
-646 HEKFTFDTYIILQAL
+646 HDKFTFDTHIILEAL
-661 KKLEKQQIIK
+661 KKLEKQQVIK
-671 IKNNSSITLNRLL
+671 IKNNRSITLNRL
-684 PNKSTGREYNIYV
+684 PNKSTGKEYNIYV

-708 VNGKWYALLNYYDYE
+708 VNEKWYALLNYYDYE

-736 AIAELYNNE
+736 AIAELYTNGNH
-745 NDFCIRIKEIIL
+745 FCIRIKEIIL

>member
-9 EERIHKMQRF
+9 EENIQEMQRF

-31 SRLYQNMI
+31 SRLYQNII

-65 CAEILFNY
+65 CAEILYNY
-73 KQKRI
+73 KQNRI

-95 SSFLKVLNDQKILV
+95 SSFLKVLDDQKILV

-117 RKMVW
+117 RKMIW

-140 LNESRLNLKEFGL
+140 LNESRLNLKDFGL

-193 DKNRIQQICKNLYI
+193 DKNRIQQICNNLYI
-207 EHIEYRNEEDVDVKP
+207 EHIEYRNEEDADVKP

-232 FIELSEEY
+232 FVELSEKY
-240 RQIIV
+240 RQIIL

-250 LQEKLRWLIIRGLIK
+250 LQEKLRWLIFRGLIK

-277 LELGEILQ
+277 LELAEILQ

-316 ELIEGQGPFSLKTFI
+316 ELIESQGPFSLKTFI

-350 MKDIFKLLKN
+350 MKDIFKLLEN

-365 KLIYILDLCKK
+365 KLIYILNLCKK
-376 EKLDTCVNK
+376 EKLDTFANK
-385 KSNVL
+385 NPNVL
-390 LNDNKSP
+390 LNDSMSS

-434 DIGMNQT
+434 DIGMKQN
-441 EQSAILDSFRKK
+441 EQSVILDSFRKK

-526 MKTIFTSMKTILN
+526 MKTIFNTMKTILT
-539 PISRLP
+539 PISRVP
-545 IPYNRMTE
+545 IPYNRLTE
-553 LELADLEK
+553 LEIADLDK
-561 NLNIEQNKLN
+561 NLNIEQKKLN

-578 DSERKVIEKIKVKNA
+578 DNERKVIEKIKVKNA
-593 IIDKVPKLQIGMITK
+593 IIDKVPKFQIGMITK
-608 TENNLIEKAYRYIYN
+608 TENNLIERAYRHIYN

-629 NNKNSSSSS
+629 NNKNS
-638 SSFDLSYL
+638 FDLSYFRD
-646 HEKFTFDTYIILQAL
+646 KFTFDTHIILEAL
-661 KKLEKQQIIK
+661 KKLEKQQVIK
-671 IKNNSSITLNRLL
+671 IKNNRSITLNRL
-684 PNKSTGREYNIYV
+684 PNKSTGKEYNIYV

-708 VNGKWYALLNYYDYE
+708 VNEKWYALLNYYDYE
-723 GPRNLLKKGSEFK
+723 GPRSLLKKGSEFK
-736 AIAELYNNE
+736 AIAELYNNGNE
-745 NDFCIRIKEIIL
+745 FCIRIKEIIL

>member
-9 EERIHKMQRF
+9 EESIHEMQRF

-31 SRLYQNMI
+31 SRFYQNII
-39 FNSSKDKNSLIVLPT
+39 FNLSKDKNSLIVLPT

-65 CAEILFNY
+65 CAEILYNY
-73 KQKRI
+73 KQSRI

-95 SSFLKVLNDQKILV
+95 SSFLKVLDDQKILV

-140 LNESRLNLKEFGL
+140 LNESRLNLKDFGL

-175 MEQSP
+175 MEQSS

-193 DKNRIQQICKNLYI
+193 DKNRIQQICNNLYI
-207 EHIEYRNEEDVDVKP
+207 EHIEYRNEEDTDVKP

-232 FIELSEEY
+232 FLELSEKY
-240 RQIIV
+240 RQIIL

-250 LQEKLRWLIIRGLIK
+250 LQEKLRWLIFRGLIK

-277 LELGEILQ
+277 LELAEILQ

-316 ELIEGQGPFSLKTFI
+316 ELIESQGPFSLKTFI

-350 MKDIFKLLKN
+350 MKDIFKLLEN
-360 VTEHP
+360 ITEHP

-376 EKLDTCVNK
+376 EKLDTSANK
-385 KSNVL
+385 KPNVL
-390 LNDNKSP
+390 LNDSMSS

-419 GIKSFRFVGQSTRNN
+419 GIKSFRFVGQSTRDN
-434 DIGMNQT
+434 DIGMNQN
-441 EQSAILDSFRKK
+441 EQSVILDSFRKK

-526 MKTIFTSMKTILN
+526 MKTIFNSMKTILN
-539 PISRLP
+539 PISRVP
-545 IPYNRMTE
+545 IPYNRLTE
-553 LELADLEK
+553 LELADLDK
-561 NLNIEQNKLN
+561 NLNLEQKKLN

-578 DSERKVIEKIKVKNA
+578 DNERKVIEKIKVKNA
-593 IIDKVPKLQIGMITK
+593 IIDKVPKFQMGKITK
-608 TENNLIEKAYRYIYN
+608 TENNLIDRAYRHIYN

-629 NNKNSSSSS
+629 NNKNS
-638 SSFDLSYL
+638 FDLSYF
-646 HEKFTFDTYIILQAL
+646 HDKFTFDRHIILQAL
-661 KKLEKQQIIK
+661 KKLEKQQVIK
-671 IKNNSSITLNRLL
+671 IKNNRSITLNRL

-697 EKILSGKAYVL
+697 NKILPGKAYVL
-708 VNGKWYALLNYYDYE
+708 VNEKWYALLNYYDYE

-736 AIAELYNNE
+736 AIAELYTNG
-745 NDFCIRIKEIIL
+745 NDFCIRIKEIIF

>member
-9 EERIHKMQRF
+9 EENIQEMQRF

-31 SRLYQNMI
+31 SRLYQNII

-65 CAEILFNY
+65 CAEILYNY
-73 KQKRI
+73 KQNRI

-95 SSFLKVLNDQKILV
+95 SSFLKVLDDQKILV

-117 RKMVW
+117 RKMIW

-140 LNESRLNLKEFGL
+140 LNESRLNLKDFGL

-193 DKNRIQQICKNLYI
+193 DQNRIQQICNNLYI
-207 EHIEYRNEEDVDVKP
+207 EHIEYRNEEDADVKP

-232 FIELSEEY
+232 FVELSEKY
-240 RQIIV
+240 RQIIL

-250 LQEKLRWLIIRGLIK
+250 LQEKLRWLIFRGLIK
-265 KNNIDYV
+265 KNNVDYV

-277 LELGEILQ
+277 LELAEILQ

-316 ELIEGQGPFSLKTFI
+316 ELIESQGPFSLKTFI

-350 MKDIFKLLKN
+350 MKDIFKLLEN

-365 KLIYILDLCKK
+365 KLIYILNLCKK
-376 EKLDTCVNK
+376 EKLDTSANK
-385 KSNVL
+385 NPNVL
-390 LNDNKSP
+390 LNDSMSS

-434 DIGMNQT
+434 DIGMNQN
-441 EQSAILDSFRKK
+441 EQSVILDSFRKK

-526 MKTIFTSMKTILN
+526 MKTIFNTMKTILT
-539 PISRLP
+539 PISRVP
-545 IPYNRMTE
+545 IPYNRLTE
-553 LELADLEK
+553 LELADLDK
-561 NLNIEQNKLN
+561 NLNIEQKKLN

-578 DSERKVIEKIKVKNA
+578 DNERKVIEKIKVKNA
-593 IIDKVPKLQIGMITK
+593 IIDKVPKFQIGMITK
-608 TENNLIEKAYRYIYN
+608 TENNLIERAYRHIYN

-629 NNKNSSSSS
+629 NNKNS
-638 SSFDLSYL
+638 FDLSYFRD
-646 HEKFTFDTYIILQAL
+646 KFTFDTHIILEAL
-661 KKLEKQQIIK
+661 KKLEKQQVIK
-671 IKNNSSITLNRLL
+671 IKNNRSITLNRL
-684 PNKSTGREYNIYV
+684 PNKSTGKEYNIYV

-708 VNGKWYALLNYYDYE
+708 VNEKWYALLNYYDYE

-736 AIAELYNNE
+736 AIAELYTNGNH
-745 NDFCIRIKEIIL
+745 FCIRIKEIIL

>member
-1 MSDFRNKK
+1 MSDFRNKN
-9 EERIHKMQRF
+9 EENIQEMQRF

-31 SRLYQNMI
+31 SRLYQNII

-65 CAEILFNY
+65 CAEILYNY
-73 KQKRI
+73 KQNRI

-95 SSFLKVLNDQKILV
+95 SSFLKVLDDQKILV

-117 RKMVW
+117 RKMIW

-140 LNESRLNLKEFGL
+140 LKESRLNLKDFGL

-193 DKNRIQQICKNLYI
+193 DKNRIQQICNNLYI
-207 EHIEYRNEEDVDVKP
+207 EHIEYRNEEDADVKP

-232 FIELSEEY
+232 FVELSEKY
-240 RQIIV
+240 RQIIL

-250 LQEKLRWLIIRGLIK
+250 LQEKLRWLIFRGLIK

-277 LELGEILQ
+277 LELAEILQ

-316 ELIEGQGPFSLKTFI
+316 ELIESQGPFSLKTFI

-350 MKDIFKLLKN
+350 MKDIFKLLEN

-365 KLIYILDLCKK
+365 KLIYILNLCKK
-376 EKLDTCVNK
+376 EKLDTSANK
-385 KSNVL
+385 DPNVL
-390 LNDNKSP
+390 LNDSMSS

-434 DIGMNQT
+434 DIGMKQN
-441 EQSAILDSFRKK
+441 EQSVILDSFRKK

-526 MKTIFTSMKTILN
+526 MKTIFNTMKTILT
-539 PISRLP
+539 PISRVP
-545 IPYNRMTE
+545 IPYNRLTE
-553 LELADLEK
+553 LELADLDK
-561 NLNIEQNKLN
+561 NLNIEQKKLN

-578 DSERKVIEKIKVKNA
+578 DNERKIIEKIKVKNA
-593 IIDKVPKLQIGMITK
+593 IIDKVPKFQIGMITK
-608 TENNLIEKAYRYIYN
+608 TENNLIERAYRHIYN

-629 NNKNSSSSS
+629 NNKNS
-638 SSFDLSYL
+638 FDLSYF
-646 HEKFTFDTYIILQAL
+646 HDKFTFDTHIILEAL
-661 KKLEKQQIIK
+661 KKLEKQQVIK
-671 IKNNSSITLNRLL
+671 IKNNRSITLNRL
-684 PNKSTGREYNIYV
+684 PNKSTGKEYNIYV

-708 VNGKWYALLNYYDYE
+708 VNEKWYALLNYYDYE

-736 AIAELYNNE
+736 AIAELYTNGNH
-745 NDFCIRIKEIIL
+745 FCIRIKEIIL

>member
-9 EERIHKMQRF
+9 EENIQEMQRF

-31 SRLYQNMI
+31 SRLYQNII

-65 CAEILFNY
+65 CAEILYNY
-73 KQKRI
+73 KQNRI

-95 SSFLKVLNDQKILV
+95 SSFLKVLDDQKILV

-117 RKMVW
+117 RKMIW

-140 LNESRLNLKEFGL
+140 LNESSLNLNDFGL

-193 DKNRIQQICKNLYI
+193 DKNRIQQICNNLYI
-207 EHIEYRNEEDVDVKP
+207 EHIEYRNEEDADVKP

-232 FIELSEEY
+232 FVELSEKY
-240 RQIIV
+240 RQIIL

-250 LQEKLRWLIIRGLIK
+250 LQEKLRWLIFRGLIK

-277 LELGEILQ
+277 LELAEILQ

-316 ELIEGQGPFSLKTFI
+316 ELIESQGPFSLKTFI

-350 MKDIFKLLKN
+350 MKDISKLLEN

-365 KLIYILDLCKK
+365 KLIYILNLCKK
-376 EKLDTCVNK
+376 EKLDTSANK
-385 KSNVL
+385 NPNVL
-390 LNDNKSP
+390 LNDSMSS

-412 VDELNKT
+412 VDELNKM

-434 DIGMNQT
+434 DIGMKQN
-441 EQSAILDSFRKK
+441 EQSVILDSFRKK

-526 MKTIFTSMKTILN
+526 MKTIFNTMKTILT
-539 PISRLP
+539 PISRVP
-545 IPYNRMTE
+545 IPYNRLTE
-553 LELADLEK
+553 LELADLDK
-561 NLNIEQNKLN
+561 NLNIEQKKLN

-578 DSERKVIEKIKVKNA
+578 DNERKVIEKIKVKNA
-593 IIDKVPKLQIGMITK
+593 IIDKVPKFQIGMITK
-608 TENNLIEKAYRYIYN
+608 TENNLIERAYRHIYN

-629 NNKNSSSSS
+629 NNKNS
-638 SSFDLSYL
+638 FDLSYFRD
-646 HEKFTFDTYIILQAL
+646 KFTFDTHIILEAL
-661 KKLEKQQIIK
+661 KKLEKQQVIK
-671 IKNNSSITLNRLL
+671 IKNNRSITLNRL
-684 PNKSTGREYNIYV
+684 PNKSTGKEYNIYV

-708 VNGKWYALLNYYDYE
+708 VNEKWYALLNYYDYE

-736 AIAELYNNE
+736 AIAELYTNGNH
-745 NDFCIRIKEIIL
+745 FCIRIKEIIL

>member
-1 MSDFRNKK
+1 MSDFSNKK
-9 EERIHKMQRF
+9 EDSIHEMQRF

-31 SRLYQNMI
+31 SRLYQNII
-39 FNSSKDKNSLIVLPT
+39 FNSSKNKNSLIVLPT

-65 CAEILFNY
+65 CAEILYNY
-73 KQKRI
+73 KQSRI

-95 SSFLKVLNDQKILV
+95 SSFLKVLDDQKILV

-117 RKMVW
+117 RKMIW

-140 LNESRLNLKEFGL
+140 LNESRLDLRDFGL

-175 MEQSP
+175 MQQSP
-180 NPLIVAMTASPGS
+180 NPHIVAMTASPGS
-193 DKNRIQQICKNLYI
+193 DKNRIQQICNNLYI
-207 EHIEYRNEEDVDVKP
+207 EHIEYRNEEDADVKP
-222 YVNPIELKWE
+222 YVNPIELEWE
-232 FIELSEEY
+232 FLELSEKY
-240 RQIIV
+240 RQIIL

-250 LQEKLRWLIIRGLIK
+250 LQEKLRWLIFRGLIK

-277 LELGEILQ
+277 LELAEVLQ

-290 TLNEEKGPLY
+290 SLNEEKGPLY

-316 ELIEGQGPFSLKTFI
+316 ELIESQGPFSLKTFI

-338 GKAHSLILKDPR
+338 GKAHSLILKDSR
-350 MKDIFKLLKN
+350 MKDIFKLLEN

-376 EKLDTCVNK
+376 EKLDTSANK
-385 KSNVL
+385 NTNVL
-390 LNDNKSP
+390 LNNSQNS

-412 VDELNKT
+412 VEELNKT

-434 DIGMNQT
+434 DIGMNQN
-441 EQSAILDSFRKK
+441 EQSVILDSFRKK

-509 DTVDMRILFANK
+509 DTVDMRILFASK

-526 MKTIFTSMKTILN
+526 MKTIFKSMKTILN
-539 PISRLP
+539 PISRVSA
-545 IPYNRMTE
+545 PYNRLTE
-553 LELADLEK
+553 LELVNLDK
-561 NLNIEQNKLN
+561 NLNIEQKKLN

-578 DSERKVIEKIKVKNA
+578 DNERKIIEKIKTKKE
-593 IIDKVPKLQIGMITK
+593 IIDKVPKFQIGMITK
-608 TENNLIEKAYRYIYN
+608 SENNLIEKAYRHIYD

-629 NNKNSSSSS
+629 NNKNL
-638 SSFDLSYL
+638 FDLSYF
-646 HEKFTFDTYIILQAL
+646 HEKFTFDTHIILQAL
-661 KKLEKQQIIK
+661 KKLEKHQVIK
-671 IKNNSSITLNRLL
+671 LKNNRSITLNRL
-684 PNKSTGREYNIYV
+684 PNKTTGTEYNIYV
-697 EKILSGKAYVL
+697 EKILPGKAYVL
-708 VNGKWYALLNYYDYE
+708 VNERWYALLNYYDYD

-736 AIAELYNNE
+736 AIAELYTNGS
-745 NDFCIRIKEIIL
+745 DFCIRIKEIRL

>member
-1 MSDFRNKK
+1 
-9 EERIHKMQRF
+9 
-19 IVHPL
+19 
-24 IKNNSIE
+24 
-31 SRLYQNMI
+31 
-39 FNSSKDKNSLIVLPT
+39 
-54 SLGKTVISALI
+54 
-65 CAEILFNY
+65 
-73 KQKRI
+73 
-78 LIMAPTRPLVL
+78 
-89 QHLLSF
+89 
-95 SSFLKVLNDQKILV
+95 
-109 TGKISPST
+109 
-117 RKMVW
+117 
-122 DNKTIK
+122 
-128 LIFATPEVIRND
+128 
-140 LNESRLNLKEFGL
+140 
-153 IVFDEAH
+153 
-160 RAIKDYAYTLISKKY
+160 
-175 MEQSP
+175 
-180 NPLIVAMTASPGS
+180 
-193 DKNRIQQICKNLYI
+193 
-207 EHIEYRNEEDVDVKP
+207 
-222 YVNPIELKWE
+222 
-232 FIELSEEY
+232 
-240 RQIIV
+240 
-245 LFKSM
+245 M
-250 LQEKLRWLIIRGLIK
+250 LQEKLRWLIFRGLIK

-277 LELGEILQ
+277 LELAEILQ

-316 ELIEGQGPFSLKTFI
+316 ELIESQGPFSLKTFI

-350 MKDIFKLLKN
+350 MKDIFKLLEN

-365 KLIYILDLCKK
+365 KLIYILNLCKK
-376 EKLDTCVNK
+376 EKLDTSANK
-385 KSNVL
+385 NPNVL
-390 LNDNKSP
+390 LNDSMSS

-434 DIGMNQT
+434 DIGMKQN
-441 EQSAILDSFRKK
+441 EQSVILDSFRKK

-526 MKTIFTSMKTILN
+526 MKTIFNTMKTILT
-539 PISRLP
+539 PISRVP
-545 IPYNRMTE
+545 IPYNRLTE
-553 LELADLEK
+553 LELADLDK
-561 NLNIEQNKLN
+561 NLNIEQKKLN

-578 DSERKVIEKIKVKNA
+578 DNERKVIEKIKVKNA
-593 IIDKVPKLQIGMITK
+593 IIDKVPKFQIGMITK
-608 TENNLIEKAYRYIYN
+608 TENNLIDRAYRHIYN

-629 NNKNSSSSS
+629 NNKNS
-638 SSFDLSYL
+638 FDLSYFRD
-646 HEKFTFDTYIILQAL
+646 KFTFDTHIILEAL
-661 KKLEKQQIIK
+661 KKLEKQQVIK
-671 IKNNSSITLNRLL
+671 IKNNRSITLNRL
-684 PNKSTGREYNIYV
+684 PNKSTGKEYNIYV

-708 VNGKWYALLNYYDYE
+708 VNEKWYALLNYYDYE

-736 AIAELYNNE
+736 AIAELYTNGNH
-745 NDFCIRIKEIIL
+745 FCIRIKEIIL

>member
-1 MSDFRNKK
+1 MSDFSNKK
-9 EERIHKMQRF
+9 EESIHEMQRF

-31 SRLYQNMI
+31 SRLYQNII
-39 FNSSKDKNSLIVLPT
+39 FNSSKNKNSLIVLPT

-65 CAEILFNY
+65 CAEILYNY
-73 KQKRI
+73 KQSRI

-95 SSFLKVLNDQKILV
+95 SSFLKVLDDQKILV

-117 RKMVW
+117 RKMIW

-140 LNESRLNLKEFGL
+140 LNESRLDLKDFGL

-175 MEQSP
+175 IQQSP
-180 NPLIVAMTASPGS
+180 NPHIVAMTASPGS
-193 DKNRIQQICKNLYI
+193 DKNRIQQICNNLYI
-207 EHIEYRNEEDVDVKP
+207 EHIEYRNEEDADVKP
-222 YVNPIELKWE
+222 YVNPIELEWE
-232 FIELSEEY
+232 FLELSEKY
-240 RQIIV
+240 RQIIL

-250 LQEKLRWLIIRGLIK
+250 LQEKLRWLIFRGLIK

-277 LELGEILQ
+277 LELAEVLQ

-290 TLNEEKGPLY
+290 SLNEEKGPLY

-316 ELIEGQGPFSLKTFI
+316 ELIESQGPFSLKTFI

-338 GKAHSLILKDPR
+338 GKAHSLILKDSR
-350 MKDIFKLLKN
+350 MKDIFKLLEN

-376 EKLDTCVNK
+376 EKLDTSANK
-385 KSNVL
+385 NTNVL
-390 LNDNKSP
+390 LNNSQSS

-412 VDELNKT
+412 VEELNKT

-434 DIGMNQT
+434 DIGMNQN
-441 EQSAILDSFRKK
+441 EQSVILDSFRKK

-509 DTVDMRILFANK
+509 DTVDMRILFASK

-526 MKTIFTSMKTILN
+526 MKTIFKSMKTILN
-539 PISRLP
+539 PISRVSA
-545 IPYNRMTE
+545 PYNRLTE
-553 LELADLEK
+553 LELVNLDK
-561 NLNIEQNKLN
+561 NLNIKQKKLN

-578 DSERKVIEKIKVKNA
+578 DNERKIIEKIKTKKE
-593 IIDKVPKLQIGMITK
+593 IIDKVPKFQIGMITK
-608 TENNLIEKAYRYIYN
+608 SENNLIEKAYRHIYD

-629 NNKNSSSSS
+629 NNKNL
-638 SSFDLSYL
+638 FDLSYF
-646 HEKFTFDTYIILQAL
+646 HEKFTFDTHIILQAL
-661 KKLEKQQIIK
+661 KKLEKQQVIK
-671 IKNNSSITLNRLL
+671 LKNNRSITLNRL
-684 PNKSTGREYNIYV
+684 PNKTTGTEYNIYV
-697 EKILSGKAYVL
+697 EKILPGKAYVL
-708 VNGKWYALLNYYDYE
+708 VNERWYALLNYYDYD

-736 AIAELYNNE
+736 AIAELYTNGS
-745 NDFCIRIKEIIL
+745 DFCIRIKEIRL

>member
-9 EERIHKMQRF
+9 EESIQEMQRF

-31 SRLYQNMI
+31 SRLYQNII

-65 CAEILFNY
+65 CAEILYNY
-73 KQKRI
+73 KQNRI

-95 SSFLKVLNDQKILV
+95 SSFLKVLDDQKILV

-117 RKMVW
+117 RKMIW

-140 LNESRLNLKEFGL
+140 LNESRLNLKDFGL

-193 DKNRIQQICKNLYI
+193 DKNRIQQICNNLYI
-207 EHIEYRNEEDVDVKP
+207 EHIEYRNEEDADVKP

-232 FIELSEEY
+232 FVELSEKY
-240 RQIIV
+240 RQIIL

-250 LQEKLRWLIIRGLIK
+250 LQEKLRWLIFRGLIK

-277 LELGEILQ
+277 LELAEILQ

-316 ELIEGQGPFSLKTFI
+316 ELIESQGPFSLKTFI

-350 MKDIFKLLKN
+350 MKDISKLLEN

-365 KLIYILDLCKK
+365 KLIYILNLCKK
-376 EKLDTCVNK
+376 EKLDTSANK
-385 KSNVL
+385 NPNVL
-390 LNDNKSP
+390 LNDSMSS

-434 DIGMNQT
+434 DIGMKQN
-441 EQSAILDSFRKK
+441 EQSVILDSFRKK

-526 MKTIFTSMKTILN
+526 MKTIFNTMKTILT
-539 PISRLP
+539 PISRVP
-545 IPYNRMTE
+545 IPYNRLTE
-553 LELADLEK
+553 LELADLDK
-561 NLNIEQNKLN
+561 NLNIEQKKLN

-578 DSERKVIEKIKVKNA
+578 DNERKVIEKIKVKNA
-593 IIDKVPKLQIGMITK
+593 IIDKVPKFQIGMITK
-608 TENNLIEKAYRYIYN
+608 TENNLIDRAYRHIYN

-629 NNKNSSSSS
+629 NNKNS
-638 SSFDLSYL
+638 FDLSYFRD
-646 HEKFTFDTYIILQAL
+646 KFTFDTHIILEAL
-661 KKLEKQQIIK
+661 KKLEKQQVIK
-671 IKNNSSITLNRLL
+671 IKNNRSITLNRL
-684 PNKSTGREYNIYV
+684 PNKSTGKEYNIYV

-708 VNGKWYALLNYYDYE
+708 VNEKWYALLNYYDYE

-736 AIAELYNNE
+736 AIAELYTNGNH
-745 NDFCIRIKEIIL
+745 FCIRIKEIIL

>member
-9 EERIHKMQRF
+9 EENIQEMQRF

-31 SRLYQNMI
+31 SRLYQNII

-65 CAEILFNY
+65 CAEILYNY
-73 KQKRI
+73 KQNRI

-95 SSFLKVLNDQKILV
+95 SSFLKVLDDQKILV

-117 RKMVW
+117 RKMIW
-122 DNKTIK
+122 DNKIIK

-140 LNESRLNLKEFGL
+140 LNESRLNLKDFGL

-193 DKNRIQQICKNLYI
+193 DKNRIQQICNNLYI
-207 EHIEYRNEEDVDVKP
+207 EHIEYRNEEDADVKP

-232 FIELSEEY
+232 FVELSEKY
-240 RQIIV
+240 RQIIL

-250 LQEKLRWLIIRGLIK
+250 LQEKLRWLIFRGLIK

-277 LELGEILQ
+277 LELAEILQ

-316 ELIEGQGPFSLKTFI
+316 ELIESQGPFSLKTFI

-350 MKDIFKLLKN
+350 MKDIFKLLEN

-365 KLIYILDLCKK
+365 KLIYILNLCKK
-376 EKLDTCVNK
+376 EKLDTSGNK
-385 KSNVL
+385 NPNIL
-390 LNDNKSP
+390 LNDSMSS

-434 DIGMNQT
+434 DIGMKQN
-441 EQSAILDSFRKK
+441 EQSVILDSFRKK

-526 MKTIFTSMKTILN
+526 MKTIFNTMKTILT
-539 PISRLP
+539 PISRVP
-545 IPYNRMTE
+545 IPYNRLTE
-553 LELADLEK
+553 LELADLDK
-561 NLNIEQNKLN
+561 NLNIEQKKLN

-578 DSERKVIEKIKVKNA
+578 DNEKKIIEKIKVKNA
-593 IIDKVPKLQIGMITK
+593 IIDKVPKFQIGMITK
-608 TENNLIEKAYRYIYN
+608 TENNLIDRAYRHIYN

-629 NNKNSSSSS
+629 NNKNS
-638 SSFDLSYL
+638 FDLSYFRD
-646 HEKFTFDTYIILQAL
+646 KFTFDTHIILEAL
-661 KKLEKQQIIK
+661 KKLEKQQVIK
-671 IKNNSSITLNRLL
+671 IKNNRSITLNRL
-684 PNKSTGREYNIYV
+684 PNKSTGKEYNIYV

-708 VNGKWYALLNYYDYE
+708 VNEKWYALLNYYDYE

-736 AIAELYNNE
+736 AIAELYTNGNH
-745 NDFCIRIKEIIL
+745 FCIRIKEIIL

>member
-9 EERIHKMQRF
+9 EENIQEMQRF

-31 SRLYQNMI
+31 SRLYQNII

-65 CAEILFNY
+65 CAEILYNY
-73 KQKRI
+73 KQNRI

-95 SSFLKVLNDQKILV
+95 SSFLKVLDDQKILV

-117 RKMVW
+117 RKMIW

-140 LNESRLNLKEFGL
+140 LNESRLNLNDFGL

-193 DKNRIQQICKNLYI
+193 DKNRIQQICNNLYI
-207 EHIEYRNEEDVDVKP
+207 EHIEYRNEEDADVKP

-232 FIELSEEY
+232 FVELSEKY
-240 RQIIV
+240 RQIIL

-250 LQEKLRWLIIRGLIK
+250 LQEKLRWLIFRGLIK

-277 LELGEILQ
+277 LELAEILQ

-316 ELIEGQGPFSLKTFI
+316 ELIESQGPFSLKTFI

-350 MKDIFKLLKN
+350 MKDIFKLLEN

-365 KLIYILDLCKK
+365 KLIYILNLCKK
-376 EKLDTCVNK
+376 EKLDTSANK
-385 KSNVL
+385 NPNVL
-390 LNDNKSP
+390 LNDSMSS

-412 VDELNKT
+412 VDELNKM

-434 DIGMNQT
+434 DIGMKQN
-441 EQSAILDSFRKK
+441 EQSVILDSFRKK

-526 MKTIFTSMKTILN
+526 MKTIFNTMKTILT
-539 PISRLP
+539 PISRVP
-545 IPYNRMTE
+545 IPYNRLTE
-553 LELADLEK
+553 LELADLDK
-561 NLNIEQNKLN
+561 NLNIEQKKLN

-578 DSERKVIEKIKVKNA
+578 DNERKVIEKIKVKNA
-593 IIDKVPKLQIGMITK
+593 IIDKVPKFQIGMITK
-608 TENNLIEKAYRYIYN
+608 TENNLIDRAYRHIYN

-629 NNKNSSSSS
+629 NNKNS
-638 SSFDLSYL
+638 FDLSYFRD
-646 HEKFTFDTYIILQAL
+646 KFTFDTHIILEAL
-661 KKLEKQQIIK
+661 KKLEKQQVIK
-671 IKNNSSITLNRLL
+671 IKNNRSITLNRL
-684 PNKSTGREYNIYV
+684 PNKSTGKEYNIYV

-708 VNGKWYALLNYYDYE
+708 VNEKWYALLNYYDYE

-736 AIAELYNNE
+736 AIAELYTNGNH
-745 NDFCIRIKEIIL
+745 FCIRIKEIIL

>member
-1 MSDFRNKK
+1 MSDFSNKK
-9 EERIHKMQRF
+9 EESIHEIQRF

-31 SRLYQNMI
+31 SRLYQNII
-39 FNSSKDKNSLIVLPT
+39 FNSSKNKNSLIVLPT

-65 CAEILFNY
+65 CAEILYNY
-73 KQKRI
+73 KQSRI

-95 SSFLKVLNDQKILV
+95 SSFLKVLDDQKILV

-117 RKMVW
+117 RKMIW

-140 LNESRLNLKEFGL
+140 LNESRLDLKDFGL

-175 MEQSP
+175 MQQSP
-180 NPLIVAMTASPGS
+180 NPHIVAMTASPGS
-193 DKNRIQQICKNLYI
+193 DNNRIQQICNNLYI
-207 EHIEYRNEEDVDVKP
+207 EHIEYRNEEDADVKP
-222 YVNPIELKWE
+222 YVNPIELEWE
-232 FIELSEEY
+232 FLELSEKY
-240 RQIIV
+240 RQIIL

-250 LQEKLRWLIIRGLIK
+250 LQEKLRWLIFRGLIK

-277 LELGEILQ
+277 LELAEVLQ

-290 TLNEEKGPLY
+290 SLNEEKGPLY

-316 ELIEGQGPFSLKTFI
+316 ELIESQGPFSLKTFI

-338 GKAHSLILKDPR
+338 GKAHSLILKDSR
-350 MKDIFKLLKN
+350 MKDIFKLLEN

-376 EKLDTCVNK
+376 EKLDTSANK
-385 KSNVL
+385 NTNVL
-390 LNDNKSP
+390 LNNSQSS

-412 VDELNKT
+412 VEELNKT

-434 DIGMNQT
+434 DIGMNQN
-441 EQSAILDSFRKK
+441 EQSVILDSFRKK

-509 DTVDMRILFANK
+509 DTVDMRILFASK

-526 MKTIFTSMKTILN
+526 MKTIFKSMKTILN
-539 PISRLP
+539 PISRVSA
-545 IPYNRMTE
+545 PYNRLTE
-553 LELADLEK
+553 LELVDLDK
-561 NLNIEQNKLN
+561 NLNIEQKKLN

-578 DSERKVIEKIKVKNA
+578 DNERKVIEKIKTKKE
-593 IIDKVPKLQIGMITK
+593 IIDKVPKFQIGMITK
-608 TENNLIEKAYRYIYN
+608 SENNLIEKAYRHIYD

-629 NNKNSSSSS
+629 NNKNL
-638 SSFDLSYL
+638 FDLSYF
-646 HEKFTFDTYIILQAL
+646 HEKFTFDTHIILQAL
-661 KKLEKQQIIK
+661 KKLEKQQVIK
-671 IKNNSSITLNRLL
+671 LKNNRSITLNRL
-684 PNKSTGREYNIYV
+684 PNKTTGTEYNIYV
-697 EKILSGKAYVL
+697 EKILPGKAYVL
-708 VNGKWYALLNYYDYE
+708 VNERWYALLNYYDYD

-736 AIAELYNNE
+736 AIAELYTNGS
-745 NDFCIRIKEIIL
+745 DFCIRIKEIRL

>member
-9 EERIHKMQRF
+9 EESIHEMQRF

-31 SRLYQNMI
+31 SRLYQNII
-39 FNSSKDKNSLIVLPT
+39 FNLSKDKNSLIVLPT

-65 CAEILFNY
+65 CAEILYNY
-73 KQKRI
+73 KQSRI

-95 SSFLKVLNDQKILV
+95 SSFLKVLDDQKILV
-109 TGKISPST
+109 TGKISPSI

-140 LNESRLNLKEFGL
+140 LNESRLNLKDFGL

-175 MEQSP
+175 MEQSS

-193 DKNRIQQICKNLYI
+193 DKNRIQQICNNLYI
-207 EHIEYRNEEDVDVKP
+207 EHIEYRNEEDTDVKP

-232 FIELSEEY
+232 FLELSEKY
-240 RQIIV
+240 RQIIL

-250 LQEKLRWLIIRGLIK
+250 LQEKLRWLIFRGLIK

-277 LELGEILQ
+277 LDLAEILQ

-316 ELIEGQGPFSLKTFI
+316 ELIESQGPFSLKTFI

-350 MKDIFKLLKN
+350 MKDIFKLLEN

-376 EKLDTCVNK
+376 EKLDTSANK
-385 KSNVL
+385 KPNVL
-390 LNDNKSP
+390 LNDSMSS

-419 GIKSFRFVGQSTRNN
+419 GIKSFRFVGQSTRDN
-434 DIGMNQT
+434 DIGMNQN
-441 EQSAILDSFRKK
+441 EQSVILDSFRKK

-526 MKTIFTSMKTILN
+526 MKTIFNSMKTILN
-539 PISRLP
+539 PISRVP
-545 IPYNRMTE
+545 IPYNRLTE
-553 LELADLEK
+553 LELADLDK
-561 NLNIEQNKLN
+561 NLNLEQKKLN

-578 DSERKVIEKIKVKNA
+578 DNERKVIEKIKVKNA
-593 IIDKVPKLQIGMITK
+593 IIDKVPKFQIGKITK
-608 TENNLIEKAYRYIYN
+608 TENNLIDRAYRHIYN
-623 FLIDER
+623 FLLDER
-629 NNKNSSSSS
+629 NNKNL
-638 SSFDLSYL
+638 FDLSYF
-646 HEKFTFDTYIILQAL
+646 HDKFTFDRHIILQAL
-661 KKLEKQQIIK
+661 KKLEKQQVIK
-671 IKNNSSITLNRLL
+671 IKNNRSITLNRL

-697 EKILSGKAYVL
+697 NKILPGKAYVL
-708 VNGKWYALLNYYDYE
+708 VNEKWYALLNYYDYE

-736 AIAELYNNE
+736 AIAELYTNG

>member
-9 EERIHKMQRF
+9 EENIQEMQRF

-31 SRLYQNMI
+31 SRLYQNII

-65 CAEILFNY
+65 CAEILYNY
-73 KQKRI
+73 KQNRI

-95 SSFLKVLNDQKILV
+95 SSFLKVLDDQKILV

-117 RKMVW
+117 RKMIW

-140 LNESRLNLKEFGL
+140 LNESRLNLKDFGL

-193 DKNRIQQICKNLYI
+193 DKNRIQQICNNLYI
-207 EHIEYRNEEDVDVKP
+207 EHIEYRNEEDADVKP

-232 FIELSEEY
+232 FVELSEKY
-240 RQIIV
+240 RQIIL

-250 LQEKLRWLIIRGLIK
+250 LQEKLRWLIFRGLIK

-277 LELGEILQ
+277 LELAEILQ

-316 ELIEGQGPFSLKTFI
+316 ELIESQGPFSLKTFI

-350 MKDIFKLLKN
+350 MKDISKLLEN

-365 KLIYILDLCKK
+365 KLIYILNLCKK
-376 EKLDTCVNK
+376 EKLDTSANK
-385 KSNVL
+385 NPNVL
-390 LNDNKSP
+390 LNDSMSS

-434 DIGMNQT
+434 DIGMKQN
-441 EQSAILDSFRKK
+441 EQSVILDSFRKK

-526 MKTIFTSMKTILN
+526 MKTIFNTMKTILT
-539 PISRLP
+539 PISRVP
-545 IPYNRMTE
+545 IPYNRLTE
-553 LELADLEK
+553 LELADLDK
-561 NLNIEQNKLN
+561 NLNIEQKKLN

-578 DSERKVIEKIKVKNA
+578 DNERKVIEKIKVKNA
-593 IIDKVPKLQIGMITK
+593 IIDKVPKFQIGMITK
-608 TENNLIEKAYRYIYN
+608 TENNLIDRAYRHIYN

-629 NNKNSSSSS
+629 NNKNS
-638 SSFDLSYL
+638 FDLSYFRD
-646 HEKFTFDTYIILQAL
+646 KFTFDTHIILEAL
-661 KKLEKQQIIK
+661 KKLEKQQVIK
-671 IKNNSSITLNRLL
+671 IKNNRSITLNRL
-684 PNKSTGREYNIYV
+684 PNKSTGKEYNIYV

-708 VNGKWYALLNYYDYE
+708 VNEKWYALLNYYDYE

-736 AIAELYNNE
+736 AIAELYTNGNH
-745 NDFCIRIKEIIL
+745 FCIRIKEIIL

>member
-1 MSDFRNKK
+1 MSDFSNKK
-9 EERIHKMQRF
+9 EESIHEMQRF

-31 SRLYQNMI
+31 SRLYQNII
-39 FNSSKDKNSLIVLPT
+39 FNSSKNKNSLIVLPT

-65 CAEILFNY
+65 CAEILYNY
-73 KQKRI
+73 KQSRI

-95 SSFLKVLNDQKILV
+95 SSFLKVLDDQKILV

-117 RKMVW
+117 RKMIW

-140 LNESRLNLKEFGL
+140 LNESRLDLKDFGL

-175 MEQSP
+175 MQQSP
-180 NPLIVAMTASPGS
+180 NPHIVAMTASPGS
-193 DKNRIQQICKNLYI
+193 DKNRIQQICNNLYI
-207 EHIEYRNEEDVDVKP
+207 EHIEYRNEEDADVKP
-222 YVNPIELKWE
+222 YVNPIELEWE
-232 FIELSEEY
+232 FLELSEKY
-240 RQIIV
+240 RQIIL

-250 LQEKLRWLIIRGLIK
+250 LQEKLRWLIFRGLIK

-277 LELGEILQ
+277 LELAEVLQ

-290 TLNEEKGPLY
+290 SLNEEKGPLY

-316 ELIEGQGPFSLKTFI
+316 ELIESQGPFSLKTFI

-338 GKAHSLILKDPR
+338 GKAHSLILKDSR
-350 MKDIFKLLKN
+350 MKDIFKLLEN

-376 EKLDTCVNK
+376 EKLDTSANK
-385 KSNVL
+385 NTNVL
-390 LNDNKSP
+390 LNNSQSS

-412 VDELNKT
+412 VEELNKT

-434 DIGMNQT
+434 DIGMNQN
-441 EQSAILDSFRKK
+441 EQSVILDSFRRK

-509 DTVDMRILFANK
+509 DTVDMRILFASK

-526 MKTIFTSMKTILN
+526 MKTIFKSMKTILN
-539 PISRLP
+539 PISRVSV
-545 IPYNRMTE
+545 PYNRLTE
-553 LELADLEK
+553 LELVDLDK

-578 DSERKVIEKIKVKNA
+578 DNERKVIEKIKTKNE
-593 IIDKVPKLQIGMITK
+593 IIDRVPKFQIGMITK
-608 TENNLIEKAYRYIYN
+608 SENNLIEKAYRHIYD

-629 NNKNSSSSS
+629 NNKNL
-638 SSFDLSYL
+638 FDLSYF
-646 HEKFTFDTYIILQAL
+646 HEKFTFDTHIILQAL
-661 KKLEKQQIIK
+661 KKLEKQQVIK
-671 IKNNSSITLNRLL
+671 LKNNRSITLNRLS
-684 PNKSTGREYNIYV
+684 NKTTGTEYNIYV
-697 EKILSGKAYVL
+697 EKILPGKAYVL
-708 VNGKWYALLNYYDYE
+708 VNERWYALLNYYDYD

-736 AIAELYNNE
+736 AIAELYTNGS
-745 NDFCIRIKEIIL
+745 DFCIRIKEIRL

>member
-1 MSDFRNKK
+1 MSDFRNKN
-9 EERIHKMQRF
+9 EENIQEMQRF

-31 SRLYQNMI
+31 SRLYQNII

-65 CAEILFNY
+65 CAEILYNY
-73 KQKRI
+73 KQNRI

-95 SSFLKVLNDQKILV
+95 SSFLKVLDDQKILV

-117 RKMVW
+117 RKMIW

-140 LNESRLNLKEFGL
+140 LNESRLNLKDFGL

-193 DKNRIQQICKNLYI
+193 DKNRIQQICNNLYI
-207 EHIEYRNEEDVDVKP
+207 EHIEYRNEEDADVKP

-232 FIELSEEY
+232 FVELSEKY
-240 RQIIV
+240 RQIIL

-250 LQEKLRWLIIRGLIK
+250 LQEKLRWLIFRGLIK

-277 LELGEILQ
+277 LELAEILQ

-316 ELIEGQGPFSLKTFI
+316 ELIESQGPFSLKTFI

-350 MKDIFKLLKN
+350 MKDIFKLLEN

-365 KLIYILDLCKK
+365 KLIYILNLCKK
-376 EKLDTCVNK
+376 EKLDTSVNK
-385 KSNVL
+385 DPNVL
-390 LNDNKSP
+390 LNDSMSS

-434 DIGMNQT
+434 DIGMKQN
-441 EQSAILDSFRKK
+441 EQSVILDSFRKK

-526 MKTIFTSMKTILN
+526 MKTIFNTMKTILT
-539 PISRLP
+539 PISRVP
-545 IPYNRMTE
+545 IPYNRLTE
-553 LELADLEK
+553 LELADLDK
-561 NLNIEQNKLN
+561 NLNIEQKKLN

-578 DSERKVIEKIKVKNA
+578 DNERKIIEKIKVKNVM
-593 IIDKVPKLQIGMITK
+593 IDKVPKFQIGMITK
-608 TENNLIEKAYRYIYN
+608 TENNLIERAYRHIYN

-629 NNKNSSSSS
+629 NNKNS
-638 SSFDLSYL
+638 FDLSYF
-646 HEKFTFDTYIILQAL
+646 HDKFTFDTHIILEAL
-661 KKLEKQQIIK
+661 KKLEKQQVIK
-671 IKNNSSITLNRLL
+671 IKNNRSITLNRL
-684 PNKSTGREYNIYV
+684 PNKSTGKEYNIYV

-708 VNGKWYALLNYYDYE
+708 VNEKWYALLNYYDYE

-736 AIAELYNNE
+736 AIAELYTNGNH
-745 NDFCIRIKEIIL
+745 FCIRIKEIIL

>member
-9 EERIHKMQRF
+9 EENLQEMQRF

-31 SRLYQNMI
+31 SRLYQNII

-65 CAEILFNY
+65 CAEILYNY
-73 KQKRI
+73 KQNRI

-95 SSFLKVLNDQKILV
+95 SSFLKVLDDQKILV

-117 RKMVW
+117 RKMIW

-140 LNESRLNLKEFGL
+140 LNESRLNLKDFGL

-193 DKNRIQQICKNLYI
+193 DKNRIQQICNNLYI
-207 EHIEYRNEEDVDVKP
+207 EHIEYRNEEDADVKP

-232 FIELSEEY
+232 FVELSEKY
-240 RQIIV
+240 RQIIL

-250 LQEKLRWLIIRGLIK
+250 LQEKLRWLIFRGLIK

-277 LELGEILQ
+277 LELAEILQ

-316 ELIEGQGPFSLKTFI
+316 ELIESQGPFSLKTFI

-350 MKDIFKLLKN
+350 MKDIFKLLEN

-365 KLIYILDLCKK
+365 KLIYILNLCKK
-376 EKLDTCVNK
+376 EKLDTSANK
-385 KSNVL
+385 NPNVL
-390 LNDNKSP
+390 LNDSMSS

-434 DIGMNQT
+434 DIGMKQN
-441 EQSAILDSFRKK
+441 EQSVILDSFRKK

-526 MKTIFTSMKTILN
+526 MKTIFNTMKTILT
-539 PISRLP
+539 PISRVP
-545 IPYNRMTE
+545 IPYNRLTE
-553 LELADLEK
+553 LELADLDK
-561 NLNIEQNKLN
+561 NLNIEQKKLN

-578 DSERKVIEKIKVKNA
+578 DNERKVIEKIKVKNA
-593 IIDKVPKLQIGMITK
+593 IIDQVPKFQIGMITK
-608 TENNLIEKAYRYIYN
+608 TENNLIERAYRHIYN

-629 NNKNSSSSS
+629 NNKNS
-638 SSFDLSYL
+638 FDLSYFRD
-646 HEKFTFDTYIILQAL
+646 KFTFDTHIILEAL
-661 KKLEKQQIIK
+661 KKLEKQQVIK
-671 IKNNSSITLNRLL
+671 IKNNRSITLNRL
-684 PNKSTGREYNIYV
+684 PNKSTGKEYNIYV

-708 VNGKWYALLNYYDYE
+708 VNEKWYALLNYYDYE

-736 AIAELYNNE
+736 AIAELYTNGNH
-745 NDFCIRIKEIIL
+745 FCIRIKEIIL

>member
-1 MSDFRNKK
+1 MSDFSNKK
-9 EERIHKMQRF
+9 EDSIHEMQRF

-31 SRLYQNMI
+31 SRLYQNII
-39 FNSSKDKNSLIVLPT
+39 FNSSKNKNSLIVLPT

-65 CAEILFNY
+65 CAEILYNY
-73 KQKRI
+73 KQSRI

-95 SSFLKVLNDQKILV
+95 SSFLKVLDDQKILV

-117 RKMVW
+117 RKMIW

-140 LNESRLNLKEFGL
+140 LNESRLDLRDFGL

-175 MEQSP
+175 MQQSP
-180 NPLIVAMTASPGS
+180 NPHIVAMTASPGS
-193 DKNRIQQICKNLYI
+193 DKNRIQQICNNLYI
-207 EHIEYRNEEDVDVKP
+207 EHIEYRNEEDADVKP
-222 YVNPIELKWE
+222 YVNPIELEWE
-232 FIELSEEY
+232 FLELSEEY
-240 RQIIV
+240 RQIIL

-250 LQEKLRWLIIRGLIK
+250 LQEKLRWLIFRGLIK

-277 LELGEILQ
+277 LELAEVLQ

-290 TLNEEKGPLY
+290 SLNEEKGPLY

-316 ELIEGQGPFSLKTFI
+316 ELIESQGPFSLKTFI

-338 GKAHSLILKDPR
+338 GKAHSLILKDSR
-350 MKDIFKLLKN
+350 MKDIFKLLEN

-376 EKLDTCVNK
+376 DKLDTSANK
-385 KSNVL
+385 NTNVL
-390 LNDNKSP
+390 LNNSQNS

-412 VDELNKT
+412 VEELNKT
-419 GIKSFRFVGQSTRNN
+419 GIKSFRFIGQSTRNN
-434 DIGMNQT
+434 DIGMNQN
-441 EQSAILDSFRKK
+441 EQSVILDSFRKK

-509 DTVDMRILFANK
+509 DTVDMRILFASK

-526 MKTIFTSMKTILN
+526 MKTIFKSMKTILN
-539 PISRLP
+539 PISRVSA
-545 IPYNRMTE
+545 PYNRLTE
-553 LELADLEK
+553 LELVNLDK
-561 NLNIEQNKLN
+561 NLNIEQKKLN

-578 DSERKVIEKIKVKNA
+578 DNERKIIEKIKTKKE
-593 IIDKVPKLQIGMITK
+593 IIDKVPKFQIGMITK
-608 TENNLIEKAYRYIYN
+608 SENNLIEKAYRHIYD

-629 NNKNSSSSS
+629 NNKNL
-638 SSFDLSYL
+638 FDLSYF
-646 HEKFTFDTYIILQAL
+646 HEKFTFDTHIILQAL
-661 KKLEKQQIIK
+661 KKLEKHQVIK
-671 IKNNSSITLNRLL
+671 LKNNRSITLNRL
-684 PNKSTGREYNIYV
+684 PNKTTGTEYNIYV
-697 EKILSGKAYVL
+697 EKILPGKTYVL
-708 VNGKWYALLNYYDYE
+708 VNEKWYALLNYYDYD

-736 AIAELYNNE
+736 AIAELYTNGS
-745 NDFCIRIKEIIL
+745 DFCIRIKEIRL

>member
-1 MSDFRNKK
+1 MSDFSNKK
-9 EERIHKMQRF
+9 EESIHEMQRF

-31 SRLYQNMI
+31 SRLYQNII
-39 FNSSKDKNSLIVLPT
+39 FNSSKNKNSLIVLPT
-54 SLGKTVISALI
+54 SLGKTIISALI
-65 CAEILFNY
+65 CAEILYNY
-73 KQKRI
+73 KQSRI

-95 SSFLKVLNDQKILV
+95 SSFLKVLDDQKILV

-117 RKMVW
+117 RKMIW

-140 LNESRLNLKEFGL
+140 LNESRLDLKDFGL

-175 MEQSP
+175 MQQSP
-180 NPLIVAMTASPGS
+180 NPHIVAMTASPGS
-193 DKNRIQQICKNLYI
+193 DKNRIQQICNNLYI
-207 EHIEYRNEEDVDVKP
+207 EHIEYRNEEDADVKP
-222 YVNPIELKWE
+222 YVNPIELEWE
-232 FIELSEEY
+232 FLELSEKY
-240 RQIIV
+240 RQIIL

-250 LQEKLRWLIIRGLIK
+250 LQEKLRWLIFRGLIK

-277 LELGEILQ
+277 LELAEVLQ

-290 TLNEEKGPLY
+290 SLNEEKGPLY

-316 ELIEGQGPFSLKTFI
+316 ELIESQGPFSLKTFI

-338 GKAHSLILKDPR
+338 GKAHSLILKDSR
-350 MKDIFKLLKN
+350 MKDIFKLLEN

-376 EKLDTCVNK
+376 EKLDTSAK
-385 KSNVL
+385 KNTNVL
-390 LNDNKSP
+390 LNNSQSS

-412 VDELNKT
+412 VEELNKT

-434 DIGMNQT
+434 DIGMNQN
-441 EQSAILDSFRKK
+441 EQSVILDSFRKK

-509 DTVDMRILFANK
+509 DTVDMRILFASK

-526 MKTIFTSMKTILN
+526 MKTIFKSMKTILN
-539 PISRLP
+539 PISRVST
-545 IPYNRMTE
+545 PYNRLTE
-553 LELADLEK
+553 LELVDLDK
-561 NLNIEQNKLN
+561 NLNIEQKKLN

-578 DSERKVIEKIKVKNA
+578 DNERKVIEKIKTKKE
-593 IIDKVPKLQIGMITK
+593 IIDKVPKFQIGMITK
-608 TENNLIEKAYRYIYN
+608 SENNLIEKAYRHIYD

-629 NNKNSSSSS
+629 NNKNL
-638 SSFDLSYL
+638 FDLSYF
-646 HEKFTFDTYIILQAL
+646 HEKFTFDTHIILQAL
-661 KKLEKQQIIK
+661 KKLEKQQVIK
-671 IKNNSSITLNRLL
+671 LKNNRSITLNRL
-684 PNKSTGREYNIYV
+684 PNKTTGTEYNIYV
-697 EKILSGKAYVL
+697 EKILPGKAYVL
-708 VNGKWYALLNYYDYE
+708 VNERWYASLNYYDYE

-736 AIAELYNNE
+736 AIAELYNNGS
-745 NDFCIRIKEIIL
+745 DFCIRIKEIRL

>member
-9 EERIHKMQRF
+9 EESIQEMQRF
-19 IVHPL
+19 ILHPL

-31 SRLYQNMI
+31 SRLYQNVI

-65 CAEILFNY
+65 CAEMLYNY
-73 KQKRI
+73 KQNRI

-95 SSFLKVLNDQKILV
+95 SSFLKVLDDQKILV

-117 RKMVW
+117 RKMIW

-140 LNESRLNLKEFGL
+140 LNESRLNLKDFGL

-160 RAIKDYAYTLISKKY
+160 RAIKDYAYTLISKQY

-193 DKNRIQQICKNLYI
+193 DKNRIQQICNNLYI
-207 EHIEYRNEEDVDVKP
+207 EHIEYRNEEDADVKP

-232 FIELSEEY
+232 FVELSEKY
-240 RQIIV
+240 RQIIL

-250 LQEKLRWLIIRGLIK
+250 LQEKLRWLIFRGLIK

-277 LELGEILQ
+277 LELAEILQ

-316 ELIEGQGPFSLKTFI
+316 ELIESQGPFSLKTFI

-350 MKDIFKLLKN
+350 MKDISKLLEN

-365 KLIYILDLCKK
+365 KLIYILNLCKK
-376 EKLDTCVNK
+376 EKLDTSANK
-385 KSNVL
+385 NSNVL
-390 LNDNKSP
+390 LNDSMSS

-434 DIGMNQT
+434 DIGMKQN
-441 EQSAILDSFRKK
+441 EQSVILDSFRKK

-491 KGRTGRK
+491 KGRTGRR

-526 MKTIFTSMKTILN
+526 MKTIFNTMKTILT
-539 PISRLP
+539 PISRVP
-545 IPYNRMTE
+545 IPYNRLTD
-553 LELADLEK
+553 LELADLDK
-561 NLNIEQNKLN
+561 NLNIEEKKLN

-578 DSERKVIEKIKVKNA
+578 DNERKVIEKIKVKNA
-593 IIDKVPKLQIGMITK
+593 IIDKVPKFQIGMITK
-608 TENNLIEKAYRYIYN
+608 TENNLIERAYRHIYN

-629 NNKNSSSSS
+629 NNKNS
-638 SSFDLSYL
+638 FDLSYFRD
-646 HEKFTFDTYIILQAL
+646 KFTFDTHIILEAL
-661 KKLEKQQIIK
+661 KKLEKQQVIK
-671 IKNNSSITLNRLL
+671 IKNNRSITLNRL
-684 PNKSTGREYNIYV
+684 PNKSTGKEYNIYV

-708 VNGKWYALLNYYDYE
+708 VNEKWYALLNYYDYE

-736 AIAELYNNE
+736 AIAELYTNRNH
-745 NDFCIRIKEIIL
+745 FCIRIKEIIL

>member
-9 EERIHKMQRF
+9 EESIHEMQRF

-31 SRLYQNMI
+31 SRLYQNII
-39 FNSSKDKNSLIVLPT
+39 FNLSKDKNSLIVLPT

-65 CAEILFNY
+65 CAEILYNY
-73 KQKRI
+73 KQSRI

-95 SSFLKVLNDQKILV
+95 SSFLKVLDDQKILV

-140 LNESRLNLKEFGL
+140 LNESRLNLKDFGL

-175 MEQSP
+175 MEQSS

-193 DKNRIQQICKNLYI
+193 DKNRIQQICNNLYI
-207 EHIEYRNEEDVDVKP
+207 EHIEYRNEEDTDVKP

-232 FIELSEEY
+232 FLELSEKY
-240 RQIIV
+240 RQIIL

-250 LQEKLRWLIIRGLIK
+250 LQEKLRWLIFRGLIK

-277 LELGEILQ
+277 LELAEMLQ

-316 ELIEGQGPFSLKTFI
+316 ELIESQGPFSLKTFI

-350 MKDIFKLLKN
+350 MKDIFKLLEN
-360 VTEHP
+360 ITEHP

-376 EKLDTCVNK
+376 EKLDTSATKNP
-385 KSNVL
+385 NVL
-390 LNDNKSP
+390 LNDSMSS

-419 GIKSFRFVGQSTRNN
+419 GIKSFRFVGQSTRDN
-434 DIGMNQT
+434 DIGMNQN
-441 EQSAILDSFRKK
+441 EQSVILDSFRKK

-509 DTVDMRILFANK
+509 DTVDMRILFASK
-521 RRIEK
+521 RRMEK

-539 PISRLP
+539 PISRVP
-545 IPYNRMTE
+545 IPYNRLTE
-553 LELADLEK
+553 LELADLDK
-561 NLNIEQNKLN
+561 NLNLEQKKLN

-578 DSERKVIEKIKVKNA
+578 DNERKVIEKIKVKNA
-593 IIDKVPKLQIGMITK
+593 IIDKVPKFQIGMITK
-608 TENNLIEKAYRYIYN
+608 TEDNLIEKAYRHIYN

-629 NNKNSSSSS
+629 NNKNS
-638 SSFDLSYL
+638 FDLSYF
-646 HEKFTFDTYIILQAL
+646 HDKFTFDTHIILQAL
-661 KKLEKQQIIK
+661 KKLEKQQVIK
-671 IKNNSSITLNRLL
+671 IKNKRSITLNRLS
-684 PNKSTGREYNIYV
+684 NKSTGREYNIYV
-697 EKILSGKAYVL
+697 EKILPGKAYVL
-708 VNGKWYALLNYYDYE
+708 VNEKWYALLNYYDYE

-736 AIAELYNNE
+736 AIAELYTNG